1 MSKNN
6 DDIKVSKIKKVYQ
19 GYNNINSYKFKH
31 RLFNSSWSKTL
42 RREMI
47 ITKECVCLLPYDKQ
61 NNLILLIKQF
71 RIGAYLAGT
80 NPWQIEVIGGSREI
94 SENNPKITIQREAY
108 EEASLCV
115 NYKSLKKVRTI
126 LNSSGITNEKTL
138 IYFSHSNLAKIKGV
152 FGNKFENE
160 DIKVL
165 KLKPRKAFNMVKK
178 GEINSVNTIIALN
191 WLKDNI
197 KNV

>member
-1 MSKNN
+1 M
-6 DDIKVSKIKKVYQ
+6 
-19 GYNNINSYKFKH
+19 
-31 RLFNSSWSKTL
+31 
-42 RREMI
+42 
-47 ITKECVCLLPYDKQ
+47 
-61 NNLILLIKQF
+61 
-71 RIGAYLAGT
+71 
-80 NPWQIEVIGGSREI
+80 
-94 SENNPKITIQREAY
+94 
-108 EEASLCV
+108 
-115 NYKSLKKVRTI
+115 
-126 LNSSGITNEKTL
+126 
-138 IYFSHSNLAKIKGV
+138 AKIKGV